1 MTDDIDAPG
10 DVEDPGDAAAL
21 LVGYRLLVYFGGL
34 AVIGAPLALQ
44 AVAGV
49 TTPTSVRAALTVAV
63 VALMTATYLAERRV
77 DGPPT
82 SRSGT
87 GSDASAVGGSDD
99 GYPLRTR
106 VAVAAAVLGLAIG
119 VYVALAVS
127 RVGGVLFVAGSYLFA
142 YLAYESDWGDG

>member
-1 MTDDIDAPG
+1 MTNDIDAPG
-10 DVEDPGDAAAL
+10 DVEDPDDVAAL
-21 LVGYRLLVYFGGL
+21 LVGYRLLIYFGGL

-63 VALMTATYLAERRV
+63 VALMTVTYLSERRV
-77 DGPPT
+77 DAPPT
-82 SRSGT
+82 TRGAT
-87 GSDASAVGGSDD
+87 GADGSAAESSDG

-106 VAVAAAVLGLAIG
+106 VAVAAAVLGLAVG
-119 VYVALAVS
+119 VYVALEVS
-127 RVGGVLFVAGSYLFA
+127 RVGGVLFVGGSYLFA